1 MCFQLGVYLI
11 VDEVQTGGGPTGTMW
26 HHEQWDLPYPADIM
40 VFSKKALTGGFYLTD
55 EMRPT
60 EVNI

>member
-1 MCFQLGVYLI
+1 
-11 VDEVQTGGGPTGTMW
+11 
-26 HHEQWDLPYPADIM
+26 M

-60 EVNI
+60 EVNTIYVDFIMLLTY